1 MQTRKK
7 QLAVLLALVMLFAL
21 PACSKEGKQ
30 GDLFDRRAL
39 FEQGKPDDA
48 QGSGSVSKTEPTQ
61 GSDKPETEAESGQQ
75 ATDAPRP
82 TASPASEAVSMTLPE
97 AGAAFAAIGDPEIDT
112 SIVGY
117 WVYPIDYASIMKDQS
132 EPTDSLDEMN
142 QAVLEALEGLQL
154 DAMLDLREDGSFC
167 FGLDEESVRTATE
180 RIVAKTVE
188 VMIPMLPSLMGMSE
202 EELAAAVEAQGMTM
216 EEFADQMMASLQ
228 KQMNPDE
235 MAANMLKS
243 NQEGLWRYK
252 DGKLYMIPFDGSVDV
267 GRYMTIELN
276 DDSLTVTENTMEQ
289 DAYRSM
295 LPMVYHRK

>member
-1 MQTRKK
+1 
-7 QLAVLLALVMLFAL
+7 
-21 PACSKEGKQ
+21 
-30 GDLFDRRAL
+30 
-39 FEQGKPDDA
+39 
-48 QGSGSVSKTEPTQ
+48 
-61 GSDKPETEAESGQQ
+61 
-75 ATDAPRP
+75 
-82 TASPASEAVSMTLPE
+82 MTLPE
-97 AGAAFAAIGDPEIDT
+97 TDAAFAAIGNPEIDA
-112 SIVGY
+112 SVVGY
-117 WVYPIDYASIMKDQS
+117 WVYPLDYTSIMKDYS
-132 EPTDSLDEMN
+132 EPTDSLDEVN
-142 QAVLEALEGLQL
+142 QAVLEALKGLQL

-235 MAANMLKS
+235 MAANMLKA